1 MKKLSEGRHRLRR
14 EARLDDFK
22 LPGIPDNQAPAK
34 ALVITCSE
42 STVLSAF
49 VASLDPLCVLQ
60 NLGGTLPTTQSLDDL
75 NYRDDDI
82 GWGTVAYALG
92 EMGLREV
99 ILCGHFECCIAG
111 GWRADNGRPP
121 VPEYSVKNDTQL
133 AKQLNVASELS
144 APKRASQLWLVEQ
157 TLRMDAYLTHR
168 SRYREAHVRMHGL
181 WFDEDQRQVFAYSRD
196 QRRLVLMDQR
206 DIERLFDVLT
216 ADREKV

>member
-1 MKKLSEGRHRLRR
+1 
-14 EARLDDFK
+14 
-22 LPGIPDNQAPAK
+22 
-34 ALVITCSE
+34 
-42 STVLSAF
+42 VLSAF

-75 NYRDDDI
+75 NYRDDDV

-99 ILCGHFECCIAG
+99 VLCGHFGCCIAG

-121 VPEYSVKNDTQL
+121 VPEFSVKNDTQL

-157 TLRMDAYLTHR
+157 ICGWTHISLIVIVIARPVSDAYSVVR
-168 SRYREAHVRMHGL
+168 SGSCTRSLPIHAINASLSSYLWIRYYYR
-181 WFDEDQRQVFAYSRD
+181 
-196 QRRLVLMDQR
+196 
-206 DIERLFDVLT
+206 
-216 ADREKV
+216 